1 MIRLGLAL
9 LWLLRLLPLRLLAG
23 LGNLA
28 GLAAYRF
35 AADRRRI
42 AYINLNACFPHMQ
55 QREIESIVRRH
66 FQCITRA
73 ALEEG
78 IRWWS
83 RRERLLRLVRL
94 EGLEHW
100 RAVQGHPMILFAPH
114 FVGLDM
120 GGIRINAE
128 YPLMTIYSTQKDARA
143 DAIVLRRRNRFG
155 TGVLYSRQEGLR
167 PILKALRK
175 VPLYYLPD
183 QDFGPRD
190 AIFVPFFGIPA
201 ATITGLAR
209 IARLTGAKVVPCVTR
224 QLPGGAGYVT
234 RFYPPWDNYP
244 TADRTA
250 DTRRMNEF
258 LEARI
263 VEMPEQYFWT
273 HKRFKTRPPGEAHWY
288 DSVAG
293 KENASAAESENG

>member
-1 MIRLGLAL
+1 MIRLGLAV
-9 LWLLRLLPLRLLAG
+9 LWLLRLLPLRVLAG
-23 LGNLA
+23 IGNLS
-28 GLAAYRF
+28 GLAAYRL

-42 AYINLNACFPHMQ
+42 AYINLTACFPAMPKQ
-55 QREIESIVRRH
+55 EIKAIVRRH

-78 IRWWS
+78 ILWWS
-83 RRERLLRLVRL
+83 RRERLLRLIRL

-100 RAVQGHPMILFAPH
+100 LSVQGRPVILFVPH

-128 YPLMTIYSTQKDARA
+128 YPLMTIYSKQKDPRA
-143 DAIVLRRRNRFG
+143 DAIVLLRRNRFG
-155 TGVLYSRQEGLR
+155 AGTLYSRQDGLR

-209 IARLTGAKVVPCVTR
+209 IAKLTGAKVVPCVTR

-234 RFYPPWDNYP
+234 RFYPPWDDYP
-244 TADRTA
+244 TADLVA

-288 DSVAG
+288 DKVA
-293 KENASAAESENG
+293 KTEIDSAARSENV